1 MKNKKGITLLEVIIT
16 LGILSVIGLMAFTLF
31 GQGLSLY
38 QTETESADLQ
48 DEMRLVLSDI
58 TNKVRVAEEADISV
72 ATNQLTVNDYTY
84 SLDGNRIIRNSSEL
98 ATNISF
104 FDVSLADGLLEIR
117 LQNTKGTQ
125 ISTAI
130 YLSD

>member
-38 QTETESADLQ
+38 QAETESADLQ

-72 ATNQLTVNDYTY
+72 ATNQLTINDYTY